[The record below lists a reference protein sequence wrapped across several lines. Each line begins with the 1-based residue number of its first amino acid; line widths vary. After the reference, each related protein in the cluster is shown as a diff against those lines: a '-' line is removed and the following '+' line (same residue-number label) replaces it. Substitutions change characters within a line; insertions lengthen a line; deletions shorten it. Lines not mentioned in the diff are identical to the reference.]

1 MFTGILTPSITIL
14 GEDGNFDL
22 PAMGQHIENLNAGGV
37 NGILFFGS
45 IGEFFAFSPSE
56 KKRLIDFVVPKIA
69 KRVPVLVGI
78 GSNMMDEVIDLAA
91 YCKNAGVAGV
101 VVLSPFYFGPSDDAA
116 KRFYGSIAK
125 AVDIPM
131 MLYNFPART
140 GNDLSPRLVTDLA
153 MSYPNIVAIKDTVDN
168 ISHTRKIIA
177 EVKRQR
183 PDFSVLSGYDEYYLV
198 NRLSGGDGVL
208 CGLTNVEPGV
218 FFELHKAYEEGDFAT
233 MQRCGRKIAS
243 LMRLYETTDHFVSG
257 IKASVQAKGLKMSAL
272 IKEPAIQA
280 SAEQIDEIR
289 SILEETG
296 RIGRTSSTP
305 G

>member
-22 PAMGQHIENLNAGGV
+22 PAMGQHIENLIAGGV

-257 IKASVQAKGLKMSAL
+257 IKASVQAKGLRMSAL

>member
-14 GEDGNFDL
+14 GDDGNFDL
-22 PAMGQHIENLNAGGV
+22 VAMGQHIENLIAGGV

-56 KKRLIDFVVPKIA
+56 KKRLIDFVVPKVA

-78 GSNMMDEVIDLAA
+78 GSNMMEEVIDLAA
-91 YCKNAGVAGV
+91 YSKNAGVDGV
-101 VVLSPFYFGPSDDAA
+101 VVISPFYFGPSDAAA
-116 KRFYGSIAK
+116 KRFYGTIAK

-140 GNDLSPRLVTDLA
+140 GNDLGPILVTELA
-153 MSYPNIVAIKDTVDN
+153 MTYPNIVSIKDTVDN

-177 EVKRQR
+177 EVKSKR

-208 CGLTNVEPGV
+208 CGLTNVEPSL
-218 FFELHKAYEEGDFAT
+218 FYELHKAYEAGNFAT
-233 MQRCGRKIAS
+233 MQLCGRKLAS
-243 LMRLYETTDHFVSG
+243 LMRLYETTDHFISG
-257 IKASVQAKGLKMSAL
+257 IKAAVQAKSLRMSIG

-280 SAEQIDEIR
+280 NGDQIDLIR
-289 SILEETG
+289 KILEETSRVG
-296 RIGRTSSTP
+296 
-305 G
+305 